1 MKQLFNRYSH
11 ATLPCCEQTGKVKM
25 LLLFLISASLCSSNI
40 YSANE
45 TESQAFLSNV
55 PEEVVQV
62 KVLTGKVVD
71 TNGEPVIG
79 ANVIEKNAHGNGVI
93 SDLNGAFSLRVKP
106 DAVIEVSYIGYVKKK
121 LQQRG
126 ETL

>member
-45 TESQAFLSNV
+45 TESQAF
-55 PEEVVQV
+55 
-62 KVLTGKVVD
+62 
-71 TNGEPVIG
+71 
-79 ANVIEKNAHGNGVI
+79 
-93 SDLNGAFSLRVKP
+93 
-106 DAVIEVSYIGYVKKK
+106 
-121 LQQRG
+121 
-126 ETL
+126 